1 MVSLETNVGSSGK
14 TIYDQKEIQQNGKY
28 SSSQRRFI
36 WQWVSST
43 RLRLLDNGI
52 LVIIDTTLPLTV
64 SDQLLVNETKMLSCC
79 DMPTH

>member
-36 WQWVSST
+36 
-43 RLRLLDNGI
+43 
-52 LVIIDTTLPLTV
+52 
-64 SDQLLVNETKMLSCC
+64 
-79 DMPTH
+79 